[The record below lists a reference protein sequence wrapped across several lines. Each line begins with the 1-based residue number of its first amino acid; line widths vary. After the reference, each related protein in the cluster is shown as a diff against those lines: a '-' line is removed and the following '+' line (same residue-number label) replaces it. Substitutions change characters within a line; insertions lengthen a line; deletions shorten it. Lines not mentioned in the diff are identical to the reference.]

1 MATPG
6 QSLHLSTVL
15 RTLRRIPPTPQSST
29 SSTRLTLPSRRPTP
43 TTFIPST
50 SLHTTARLAIR
61 PPPKPPA
68 SAEDENAQK
77 AHTFDFDRLDV
88 LSSAPVPSTAIDICH
103 ADGFALNSGVRI
115 DGGAG
120 ALLVGGE
127 AFAWRPWDGAAKRLV
142 NDKAQWEVSAEGLGV
157 LGLVWPRPDLLILG
171 LGPEMRPLS
180 PATRRAISALGI
192 RVEIAD
198 TRNAAAQYNL
208 LATERGV
215 DDVAAALIPIGWKE
229 GVGAV

>member
-6 QSLHLSTVL
+6 QTLRLSTAL
-15 RTLRRIPPTPQSST
+15 RTLRRILATSHTPSS
-29 SSTRLTLPSRRPTP
+29 RLSLPSRPAPTLA
-43 TTFIPST
+43 PST
-50 SLHTTARLAIR
+50 SFHTTARRARR
-61 PPPKPPA
+61 PPHRTKPFPA
-68 SAEDENAQK
+68 EGDEAAQR
-77 AHTFDFDRLDV
+77 APTTDFESLDV
-88 LSSAPVPSTAIDICH
+88 LGSAPIPSTAIDACH

-115 DGGAG
+115 GGGAG

-127 AFAWRPWDGAAKRLV
+127 AFAWRPWDATTKRLV
-142 NDKAQWEVSAEGLGV
+142 NAQGQWEVSAEGLGV

-192 RVEIAD
+192 RVDIAD